1 MPLYEY
7 GCRECGRTYE
17 RIQKFSDPPDAN
29 CEVCG
34 GAVYRLLSAPAFHF
48 KGSGWYATDY
58 APKSG
63 SKAESGADNGSKP
76 EKTEK
81 TDKTE
86 KKDTAKT
93 ESKPAESSKK

>member
-7 GCRECGRTYE
+7 ECRQCGRTYE

-63 SKAESGADNGSKP
+63 STAESGADNGSKP
-76 EKTEK
+76 EKTD
-81 TDKTE
+81 TTE